1 MATGGWLIFYGHDVV
16 ETPSP
21 YGCTPRMLRD
31 ALEAAARRKMPI
43 VNVAEALRR
52 GGASPLPFA

>member
-1 MATGGWLIFYGHDVV
+1 MATGGRLIFHGHDVV

-43 VNVAEALRR
+43 VSVAEALRR
-52 GGASPLPFA
+52 GGA